1 MNALP
6 MHHSSYQA
14 YLDMRQE
21 AEETGDYMLLALA
34 YEACEVRF
42 QTAWESVYRYCD
54 GDSDRLCGVE
64 LHNERINQWAAILVD
79 PTDPTMYRAQ
89 YFAANG
95 FHGHACH
102 RTAVD
107 VLDELIR
114 EGFTQLDAGALVRLS
129 STQEWSYGAAVTSII
144 QKVSCGQISHS
155 EADAAIER
163 AKAQYMAA

>member
-6 MHHSSYQA
+6 MHHSSYQV
-14 YLDMRQE
+14 YLDLLQE
-21 AEETGDYMLLALA
+21 AEETNDNVLRAMAR
-34 YEACEVRF
+34 EVRIERL
-42 QTAWESVYRYCD
+42 QAAWEAVYQYCD
-54 GDSDRLCGVE
+54 GDSDKLCGVE

-79 PTDPTMYRAQ
+79 PTDPTLYRAQ

-102 RTAVD
+102 RSAAD

-144 QKVSCGQISHS
+144 QKVNCGQISHS